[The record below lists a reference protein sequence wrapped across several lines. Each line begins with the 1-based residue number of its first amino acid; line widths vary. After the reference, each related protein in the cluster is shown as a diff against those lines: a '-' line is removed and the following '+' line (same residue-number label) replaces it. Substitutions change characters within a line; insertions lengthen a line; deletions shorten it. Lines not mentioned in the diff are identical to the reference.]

1 MRPDIA
7 IAIDGSSAN
16 ARWPSIAN
24 PIALGSM
31 TIGDRIRERLHEL
44 GISQSELARRV
55 SITQGTVAGL
65 IRGKAR
71 SSTHLHK
78 IARELQTTAAYL
90 EGETDDPDEHAPP
103 PRPQPV
109 IQYIT
114 MQVALPSEN
123 ALSDMFEAQ
132 LRAFGRLEGA
142 ELARALAKRLPRA
155 LARLQ
160 AVDLY
165 ETSGDAPDDRATPEP
180 PVPDRHE
187 RQQVRRK

>member
-1 MRPDIA
+1 
-7 IAIDGSSAN
+7 
-16 ARWPSIAN
+16 
-24 PIALGSM
+24 M
-31 TIGDRIRERLHEL
+31 TIGDRIRERLLKL

-65 IRGKAR
+65 ISGKAR

-90 EGETDDPDEHAPP
+90 EGETDNPDENAPS

-109 IQYIT
+109 IQHIT

-160 AVDLY
+160 VVDLY
-165 ETSGDAPDDRATPEP
+165 EASDDSADDHVAPQP
-180 PVPDRHE
+180 PVADRHE
-187 RQQVRRK
+187 RQRVRRK